1 MGHDDSDVSPATDT
15 HGLAS
20 DAVRAEFVIRP
31 PQGWRSLSLTE
42 LWTAR
47 ELLGFLV
54 WRDLKVR
61 YKQTLLGAA
70 WGILQPTL
78 MMIVLTAVLGR
89 AVGVETGDIPY
100 PLFVY
105 AGLLPWMF
113 FASAVTNASNSVIAS
128 EQLVTK
134 VYFPRLAI
142 PFSAVAAALVD
153 FLLASTVFILLFIGY
168 RMTWHISMLLAPVF
182 VALLVLA
189 ALGIGSL
196 LAALNVAYRDFRY
209 IVPFMMQLWMFATP
223 SVYMEYPPPV
233 SAAVADE
240 ASGPAEPGLATQI
253 LPRANPMIGLISAF
267 RAIMIGQPVRS
278 QDVLYS
284 GSIIVVLF
292 LLGCLVFRRIE
303 DRFADII

>member
-1 MGHDDSDVSPATDT
+1 MGQDDPDALPAADTRGIALDVARSEVVIGPAK
-15 HGLAS
+15 
-20 DAVRAEFVIRP
+20 
-31 PQGWRSLSLTE
+31 GWRSLNLIE
-42 LWTAR
+42 LWRSR

-70 WGILQPTL
+70 WAILQPTL
-78 MMIVLTAVLGR
+78 MMIVLAAVLGR
-89 AVGVETGDIPY
+89 AVGIDTGDIPY

-153 FLLASTVFILLFIGY
+153 FVLAFSVLGVLFVWYG
-168 RMTWHISMLLAPVF
+168 MTWHLSMLLVPAF
-182 VALLVLA
+182 VVLILLA

-223 SVYMEYPPPV
+223 SVYMEYPPTV
-233 SAAVADE
+233 SAAVAE
-240 ASGPAEPGLATQI
+240 AEGGEADAGLSTQV
-253 LPRANPMIGLISAF
+253 LTHANPMIGLIAAF
-267 RAIMIGQPVRS
+267 RAAMLGQTVRVP
-278 QDVLYS
+278 DVLYS
-284 GSIIVVLF
+284 GGIIVVMF
-292 LLGCLVFRRIE
+292 LLGCFVFRRIE

>member
-1 MGHDDSDVSPATDT
+1 MGQDDPAALSAAEAR
-15 HGLAS
+15 GIAL
-20 DAVRAEFVIRP
+20 DAARTEIVIGP
-31 PQGWRSLSLTE
+31 AQGWRSLNLIE
-42 LWTAR
+42 LWRSR

-54 WRDLKVR
+54 WRDIKVR

-70 WGILQPTL
+70 WAILQPTL

-89 AVGVETGDIPY
+89 AVGIDTGDIPY

-153 FLLASTVFILLFIGY
+153 FVLAFSVLGVLFVWYG
-168 RMTWHISMLLAPVF
+168 MTWHASMLLVPAF
-182 VALLVLA
+182 VVLILLA

-223 SVYMEYPPPV
+223 SVYMEYPPAE
-233 SAAVADE
+233 SAAVEE
-240 ASGPAEPGLATQI
+240 AESGQVDAGLSTQV
-253 LPRANPMIGLISAF
+253 LTHANPMIGLIAAF
-267 RAIMIGQPVRS
+267 RAAMLGQAVRVP
-278 QDVLYS
+278 DVIYS
-284 GSIIVVLF
+284 GGIIVVLF
-292 LLGCLVFRRIE
+292 AVGCLVFRRIE